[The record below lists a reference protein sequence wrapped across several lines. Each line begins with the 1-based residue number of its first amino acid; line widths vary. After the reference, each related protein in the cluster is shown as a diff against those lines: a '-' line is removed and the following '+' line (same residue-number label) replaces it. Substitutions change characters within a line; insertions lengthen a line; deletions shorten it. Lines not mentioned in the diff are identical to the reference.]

1 MNPGRRR
8 CVAAMLCSCAAV
20 LGRAAFADT
29 PGSSLAWAADPATA
43 RAQALLEAV
52 RRARWVQEGSG
63 PRVAYVF
70 IDPNCPY
77 SHRLYLA
84 TRAFVGQQGLALRWI
99 IVGTLERSSPAKAA
113 AILQAPDPL
122 QAFRYNEDNWD
133 FGDSPAGGIRPLE
146 HPLPTTVQAL
156 QRNAQIMHDA
166 GLSVFPDLLFRDRGG
181 QPRLYVGLL
190 PADALPAVLGAVGP

>member
-1 MNPGRRR
+1 MNRGRRQ
-8 CVAAMLCSCAAV
+8 CITGLLGGAAAQLVTAMSACAQ
-20 LGRAAFADT
+20 DI
-29 PGSSLAWAADPATA
+29 PAWAANPATT
-43 RAQALLEAV
+43 
-52 RRARWVQEGSG
+52 RARDLLTAVQQAHWIQEGRG
-63 PRVAYVF
+63 PRVVYVF
-70 IDPNCPY
+70 FDPNCPY
-77 SHRLYLA
+77 SHKLYLA
-84 TRAFVGQQGLALRWI
+84 TREYVGRGGLALRWI
-99 IVGTLERSSPAKAA
+99 PVGALERSSPAKAA

-146 HPLPTTVQAL
+146 HPLPTTVQTL